1 MFASVTSAALVG
13 VEPSPVRVEAHVSGI
28 TTKQTVFSIVG
39 LPDASIRE
47 ARQRVQSAIIATG
60 HRFPNR
66 RITVNLAPADLPKV
80 GSAYDLPIALGVL
93 AAIGVLPP
101 IATKVV
107 AMGELALDGAVRAV
121 RGGLAAG
128 IVAGRQGLPCI
139 VGSDGGAEAALSGA
153 DVRGVTS
160 LAHAISVCL
169 GEDPGEISPADP
181 PVAVVPPPIDL
192 ASVRGQSSARRA
204 VEIAAAGGHH
214 LLLVGPPGAGKTML
228 ARALPGILPDL
239 TPSEALE
246 VAQAHAAGGRPPA
259 VGRRPPLRSP
269 HHSATPAAI
278 LGGGSGVPVPGE
290 LTLADRGVLF
300 LDELAEFPTHLLDTL
315 RQPIEEGWVHVARK
329 AVSVAFPCRV
339 QVVAATNPCPCG
351 YLGDSRTPCRCSSP
365 AVDRYRTRLS
375 GPLLD
380 RFDLR
385 VGVPRVEAAAL
396 LGAGGEASQV
406 VRRRVEAARRVQEAR
421 GSLNRSLGRDGLDSL
436 PWTDDAGRLLAS
448 AMDRQGLTGRGWDR
462 VRRTARTI
470 ADLDGS
476 EVATG
481 DHVAEA
487 LALRGEP

>member
-128 IVAGRQGLPCI
+128 IVAGRQGQPCI

-169 GEDPGEISPADP
+169 G
-181 PVAVVPPPIDL
+181 
-192 ASVRGQSSARRA
+192 
-204 VEIAAAGGHH
+204 
-214 LLLVGPPGAGKTML
+214 
-228 ARALPGILPDL
+228 
-239 TPSEALE
+239 
-246 VAQAHAAGGRPPA
+246 
-259 VGRRPPLRSP
+259 
-269 HHSATPAAI
+269 
-278 LGGGSGVPVPGE
+278 
-290 LTLADRGVLF
+290 
-300 LDELAEFPTHLLDTL
+300 
-315 RQPIEEGWVHVARK
+315 
-329 AVSVAFPCRV
+329 
-339 QVVAATNPCPCG
+339 
-351 YLGDSRTPCRCSSP
+351 
-365 AVDRYRTRLS
+365 
-375 GPLLD
+375 
-380 RFDLR
+380 
-385 VGVPRVEAAAL
+385 
-396 LGAGGEASQV
+396 
-406 VRRRVEAARRVQEAR
+406 
-421 GSLNRSLGRDGLDSL
+421 
-436 PWTDDAGRLLAS
+436 
-448 AMDRQGLTGRGWDR
+448 
-462 VRRTARTI
+462 
-470 ADLDGS
+470 
-476 EVATG
+476 
-481 DHVAEA
+481 
-487 LALRGEP
+487 